1 MGFGAE
7 VYREY
12 APVGALE
19 EGGTMDFVSSVK
31 RNMTTVAYAQFEG
44 RASRSE
50 YWWFY
55 LFTVLVTAAADML
68 GGTVGNLASLA
79 FFLPGLA
86 LLVRRLHD
94 TGRSGWWFL
103 IAFTV
108 IGIPVLLYWLVRASD
123 AGANKYGEGPARA

>member
-1 MGFGAE
+1 
-7 VYREY
+7 
-12 APVGALE
+12 
-19 EGGTMDFVSSVK
+19 MDFVSSVK
-31 RNMTTVAYAQFEG
+31 RNLTTAAYAQFEG

-55 LFTVLVTAAADML
+55 LFTVLATAAADML
-68 GGTVGNLASLA
+68 SGTIGNIASLA

-86 LLVRRLHD
+86 LVARRLHD

-108 IGIPVLLYWLVRASD
+108 IGIPVLLYWLVKDSD
-123 AGANKYGEGPARA
+123 AGANKYGAGPARA

>member
-1 MGFGAE
+1 
-7 VYREY
+7 
-12 APVGALE
+12 
-19 EGGTMDFVSSVK
+19 MDFVSSVK
-31 RNMTTVAYAQFEG
+31 RNMATAAYAQFDG

-55 LFTVLVTAAADML
+55 LFTVLITAAADML

-86 LLVRRLHD
+86 LVARRLHD
-94 TGRSGWWFL
+94 TGRRGWWFL

-108 IGIPVLLYWLVRASD
+108 IGIPVLLYWLVKDSD
-123 AGANKYGEGPARA
+123 KGKNAYGEGPARA

>member
-1 MGFGAE
+1 
-7 VYREY
+7 
-12 APVGALE
+12 
-19 EGGTMDFVSSVK
+19 MDFVSSIK
-31 RNMTTVAYAQFEG
+31 RNMTTAAYAQFDG

-55 LFTVLVTAAADML
+55 LFTVLVSAAADSL
-68 GGTVGNLASLA
+68 DGTAGNLASL
-79 FFLPGLA
+79 FFLLPGLA
-86 LLVRRLHD
+86 LVARRLHD

-108 IGIPVLLYWLVRASD
+108 IGIPVLLYWLVKDSD

>member
-1 MGFGAE
+1 
-7 VYREY
+7 
-12 APVGALE
+12 
-19 EGGTMDFVSSVK
+19 MDFFSSVK
-31 RNMTTVAYAQFEG
+31 RNMTTAAYAQITG

-55 LFTVLVTAAADML
+55 LFTVLATAAADTL

-86 LLVRRLHD
+86 LVARRLHD

-103 IAFTV
+103 IVFTI
-108 IGIPVLLYWLVRASD
+108 IGIPVVFYWLVKASD

>member
-1 MGFGAE
+1 
-7 VYREY
+7 
-12 APVGALE
+12 
-19 EGGTMDFVSSVK
+19 MDFVSSVK
-31 RNMTTVAYAQFEG
+31 RNMATAAYAQFDG

-55 LFTVLVTAAADML
+55 LFTVLITAAADML

-86 LLVRRLHD
+86 LVARRLHD

-108 IGIPVLLYWLVRASD
+108 IGIPVLLYWLVKDSD

>member
-1 MGFGAE
+1 
-7 VYREY
+7 
-12 APVGALE
+12 
-19 EGGTMDFVSSVK
+19 MDFFSSVK
-31 RNMTTVAYAQFEG
+31 RNMTTAAYAQITG

-55 LFTVLVTAAADML
+55 LFTVLVTASADTY
-68 GGTVGNLASLA
+68 GGTLWNHASLA

-94 TGRSGWWFL
+94 VGRSGWWFL
-103 IAFTV
+103 IVFTI
-108 IGIPVLLYWLVRASD
+108 IGIPVLFYWLVRASD

>member
-1 MGFGAE
+1 MEF
-7 VYREY
+7 
-12 APVGALE
+12 
-19 EGGTMDFVSSVK
+19 TSSVK
-31 RNMTTVAYAQFEG
+31 RNMTTAAYAQFDG

-55 LFTVLVTAAADML
+55 LFTVLATAAADTF

-86 LLVRRLHD
+86 LAARRLHD
-94 TGRSGWWFL
+94 VGRSGWWFL
-103 IAFTV
+103 LVFTV

-123 AGANKYGEGPARA
+123 SGPNSYGEGPARV